1 MDHGIQTHKE
11 MMEHLQDVLND
22 NRLPKSVKLQCA
34 KIYCKDRYEEVQR
47 ILLVIP
53 NIKTKLEGCIYGYV
67 YNNNLLMAQQKVDK
81 FKKLTA
87 EYLDTAMFD
96 DAPIVT
102 HKWNEETKTTEI
114 FSNNSEA
121 IRISA
126 MYIKLKHQEF
136 DLLMKFL

>member
-1 MDHGIQTHKE
+1 MDIGIQVHNE
-11 MMEHLQDVLND
+11 MMKDFQGILND
-22 NRLPKSVKLQCA
+22 NKLPKSVKLQCA

-47 ILLVIP
+47 ILLDFP

-67 YNNNLLMAQQKVDK
+67 YNNNLLMAQKKVDK
-81 FKKLTA
+81 FKQLTT
-87 EYLDTAMFD
+87 EYLETAMFD
-96 DAPIVT
+96 DVPIEV
-102 HKWNEETKTTEI
+102 KCWNNERKITENH
-114 FSNNSEA
+114 SNSEA